1 MPPKADYWK
10 YFNVV
15 GVVAYCLI
23 AECKKP
29 NVSLGVDSIAVP
41 LFVNRGTAML
51 STWGRFPSRARRSES
66 VSKYDLNYLLVP
78 Y

>member
-41 LFVNRGTAML
+41 LFV
-51 STWGRFPSRARRSES
+51 
-66 VSKYDLNYLLVP
+66 KID
-78 Y
+78 